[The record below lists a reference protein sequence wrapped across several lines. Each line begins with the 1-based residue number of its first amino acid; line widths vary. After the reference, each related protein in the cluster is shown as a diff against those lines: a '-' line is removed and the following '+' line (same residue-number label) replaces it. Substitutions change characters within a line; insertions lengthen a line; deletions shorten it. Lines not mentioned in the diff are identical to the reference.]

1 MKSSR
6 SLLLCV
12 ALLCVALL
20 GVALYL
26 QIVEE
31 MLPCPLCVIQR
42 YLFAAIALICIVSAS
57 LPPGAVRTGAG
68 LGLLGALGGVASAGW
83 HLWTQ
88 AHPGMSCGIDP
99 LEASLNTMPTARLI
113 PLLFKADGLC
123 ATPYPFLGLSI
134 PQWSLIWFAV
144 IALLLARCVLR
155 RG

>member
-6 SLLLCV
+6 SLLLFI
-12 ALLCVALL
+12 ALLCIALL

-42 YLFAAIALICIVSAS
+42 YLFAAIALICIASAA
-57 LPPGAVRTGAG
+57 LPSGAVRTGAG
-68 LGLLGALGGVASAGW
+68 LGLLGALGGIAGAGW

-88 AHPGMSCGIDP
+88 AHPGISCGIDP
-99 LEASLNTMPTARLI
+99 LEASLNAIPIAGLI

-123 ATPYPFLGLSI
+123 ATPYPFLGLPI
-134 PQWSLIWFAV
+134 PQWSLIWFAI
-144 IALLLARCVLR
+144 IAVLLARRVFR